1 MAIGSA
7 TQVTDIKYVRE
18 APSGTYLTLQA
29 PDGRVTEVPKE
40 IEQALRDSGYTD
52 PAKPRVRK

>member
-1 MAIGSA
+1 MAVDKA
-7 TQVTDIKYVRE
+7 TQLTDVKFVPE
-18 APSGTYLTLQA
+18 APSGDYLTLQA

-52 PAKPRVRK
+52 PAKSRARK